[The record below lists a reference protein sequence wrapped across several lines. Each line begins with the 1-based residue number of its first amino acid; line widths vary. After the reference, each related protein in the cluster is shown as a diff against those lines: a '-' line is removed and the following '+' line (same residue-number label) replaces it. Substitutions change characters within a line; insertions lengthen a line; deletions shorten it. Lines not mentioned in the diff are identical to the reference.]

1 MAASRETPIPK
12 TRLVFNEVEKDVA
25 QWGLKLAGIQSPAQK
40 YEQEMMAV
48 RAKLDAAWD
57 RIFQTRDLSERS
69 QLQAEIQA
77 HAGEQQRLESS
88 YESGLADAEAEYE
101 RQVNTVVK
109 ACFEKLSSAIHMV
122 LGQDV
127 SNHPQDT
134 NQQPQAGHGKELPE
148 AAQNRTTR
156 KRKRSLGAL
165 DQQEPLRPTTR
176 QGRKIVKKTIQFDSV
191 FQNGNAPIKHVIVQ
205 YPLEH
210 GSWYIL
216 RCEEHGLSFKDNP
229 LIGAAAH
236 IRSKKHSE
244 TCSDFERVVTLLG
257 VEVLGCNESLAK
269 KNNIAARKAFKSG
282 YGYTTAESNQ
292 VVDDIVS
299 SQDRGRTRDH
309 RGQRETSQV
318 IDPEHG
324 QIYRVYWKSSKQWLA
339 ALLLPMHNLQDVG
352 IPNSIEGLGLLED
365 LPKCYAY
372 DPRRKNFSWE
382 EGYEDDGPRVSMRK
396 FPVMFFDGS
405 PFPSK
410 STVAWVS
417 AGDLEIYDAS
427 AQSLTEH
434 NQQVLEYLEARER
447 AGRAR
452 TTDPSADIDKAQ
464 AQVSESPP
472 SAPRNQ
478 EMPVNSQSDM
488 TVIQPSAPLPT
499 TVGGSEVSLRH
510 AAPQTNDDTSSL
522 PGHSD
527 ESPRDPNG
535 RITTTPAGNER
546 GGEPPDASVASLGT
560 QLSQPN
566 HPTQLDIAGGTTP
579 AELEAM
585 AQMAWDVATQPP
597 PAITEGTPMNQIQ
610 DSREELPLAR
620 HQDPEISQNGPSDHT
635 EHISTTTAGQRPQ
648 NEDVFQIG
656 TNTGPQS
663 VNSSYS
669 ATMVT
674 PQQSFDTHQWPPSR
688 VMLPPI
694 RPREEDTPPVRLAC
708 YGPNRAPVSSI
719 DGWMGSAVN
728 AQQLQSHN
736 KGLQTSTQGI
746 NPDPNFAV
754 WQAPIVAV
762 PSRQDTWLSGFPP
775 SVSDELRRMI
785 GSTSRDPRPNDF
797 INSEGDFRCPFCAKD
812 VAQLRFF
819 NAHLKQRCR
828 VVRTTV
834 QPTTMSILKPK
845 LPDT

>member
-1 MAASRETPIPK
+1 MVATRETPIPR
-12 TRLVFNEVEKDVA
+12 TILVFNQVEQDVA
-25 QWGLKLAGIQSPAQK
+25 QWGQKLAGIQSPAQK

-77 HAGEQQRLESS
+77 HAGEQQRLESN

-101 RQVNTVVK
+101 RQVNTAVK
-109 ACFEKLSSAIHMV
+109 ACFEKLSESIHMV

-134 NQQPQAGHGKELPE
+134 NQQPQAGHGEELPE
-148 AAQNRTTR
+148 TAQNRTTR

-176 QGRKIVKKTIQFDSV
+176 QGRKIVNKTIQFDSV

-205 YPLEH
+205 YPLQH

-292 VVDDIVS
+292 VSEDIVS

-309 RGQRETSQV
+309 RGQREASQV

-382 EGYEDDGPRVSMRK
+382 EGYEDDGPRVLMRK

-452 TTDPSADIDKAQ
+452 TRDSSADIDI
-464 AQVSESPP
+464 SESLP

-478 EMPVNSQSDM
+478 EVPVNSQSD
-488 TVIQPSAPLPT
+488 TTAIRPSAPLPV
-499 TVGGSEVSLRH
+499 TVSGGEVSLRH

-522 PGHSD
+522 PGHPD
-527 ESPRDPNG
+527 QSPRDPN
-535 RITTTPAGNER
+535 RRVTTTLASNEL
-546 GGEPPDASVASLGT
+546 GGEPPSASTASLST
-560 QLSQPN
+560 QISQPN
-566 HPTQLDIAGGTTP
+566 HQTQVGTTEGTTP

-585 AQMAWDVATQPP
+585 AQMAWDVATQPLST
-597 PAITEGTPMNQIQ
+597 ITEGAPMNQVQ
-610 DSREELPLAR
+610 DSREKLPLAR
-620 HQDPEISQNGPSDHT
+620 PQDPATSQNAPSDHP
-635 EHISTTTAGQRPQ
+635 EHISTSIAGQRPQ
-648 NEDVFQIG
+648 NEDVFQIS
-656 TNTGPQS
+656 TNTDPRS
-663 VNSSYS
+663 VNPACL

-674 PQQSFDTHQWPPSR
+674 PQQSFGTHEWSR
-688 VMLPPI
+688 TRVLLPPI
-694 RPREEDTPPVRLAC
+694 RPREEDTPPPRLAY
-708 YGPNRAPVSSI
+708 YGPNRASVSSI
-719 DGWMGSAVN
+719 DGTRQWMGSAVDT
-728 AQQLQSHN
+728 QRLQSQN
-736 KGLQTSTQGI
+736 KDLQTSTPGMT
-746 NPDPNFAV
+746 PDPNFPV

-762 PSRQDTWLSGFPP
+762 PSRNSTWLSGFPP
-775 SVSDELRRMI
+775 SVSDHLRRMI
-785 GSTSRDPRPNDF
+785 GSTSRDPQPNDF

-828 VVRTTV
+828 VVRSTI
-834 QPTTMSILKPK
+834 QPATMGILKPK
-845 LPDT
+845 LPDI